1 MTDHTSQPRLSI
13 VIPAHNEERR
23 LPHSLERIAEYLN
36 ARQLDAELIVVGDHC
51 SDRTAACAQ
60 AFAPRFRRFQLLQT
74 TPEHYGKG
82 GAVRTGVLAARG
94 DMVLFT
100 DADLSAPI
108 EEADKLLAALET
120 HDVAIGS
127 RAVDRGLIEVHQ
139 SRRRELAGILFNQA
153 VQLITGLRLV
163 DTQCGFKAFRRAQAR
178 IAFEQQR
185 TMGFGFDPE
194 VLFLAKRHGLRI
206 AEIPVRWAHD
216 PDTKVRVLHD
226 GLRMGLDLL
235 LIRLHWLGGHY
246 PRRGGAG
253 ANPTASQKRS

>member
-1 MTDHTSQPRLSI
+1 MTTGPSTPHLSI

-23 LPHSLERIAEYLN
+23 LPRSLERIAEYVRE
-36 ARQLDAELIVVGDHC
+36 RQCVAEVIVVSDHC
-51 SDRTAACAQ
+51 DDGTAACAQ
-60 AFAPRFRRFQLLQT
+60 AFAPRFHRFQLLKT
-74 TPEHYGKG
+74 SPDHYGKG
-82 GAVRTGVLAARG
+82 GAVRTGVLAATG
-94 DMVLFT
+94 EIVLFT

-108 EEADKLLAALET
+108 DEADKLLAALAT
-120 HDVAIGS
+120 HDMAIGS

-139 SRRRELAGILFNQA
+139 SRRRELAGIFFNQA

-163 DTQCGFKAFRRAQAR
+163 DTQCGFKAFRRAPAR
-178 IAFEQQR
+178 IAFQQQR

-216 PDTKVRVLHD
+216 PDTKVRVLRD

-235 LIRLHWLGGHY
+235 LIRLRWLGGQY
-246 PRRGGAG
+246 PRRAE
-253 ANPTASQKRS
+253 AKTDRATQKSP